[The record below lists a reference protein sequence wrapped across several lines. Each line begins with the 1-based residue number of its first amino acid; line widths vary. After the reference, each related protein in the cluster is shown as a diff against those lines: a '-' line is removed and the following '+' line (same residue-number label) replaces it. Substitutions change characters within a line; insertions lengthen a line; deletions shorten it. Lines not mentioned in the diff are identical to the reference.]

1 MIYVPPWILIDPHDW
16 DYEAPYDWYNES
28 WISITELLSSIMIMG
43 FVSIGTQYS
52 CIVNQ

>member
-1 MIYVPPWILIDPHDW
+1 MYLHEYSSISMIGIMKLH
-16 DYEAPYDWYNES
+16 DWYNES
-28 WISITELLSSIMIMG
+28 WISTTELLSSIMIMG